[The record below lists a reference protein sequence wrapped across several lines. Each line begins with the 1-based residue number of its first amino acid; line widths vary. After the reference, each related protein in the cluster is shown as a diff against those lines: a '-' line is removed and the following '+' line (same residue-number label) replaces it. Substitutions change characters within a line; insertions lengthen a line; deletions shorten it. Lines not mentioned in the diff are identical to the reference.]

1 MKLNLTLVCLL
12 LIGFGCSSPIT
23 NSENESLVTADGTE
37 IEGNET
43 GEIFA
48 KGQEL
53 LRQLEGDYFEL
64 YEEGAHR
71 YYPEPCGYA
80 SWDVQIR
87 EIYEE
92 TGYWEISWAGES
104 YDIVLAEKEE
114 SGNIVIETS
123 SEVEERFTFM
133 ANPDPKVWN
142 FDSGRRQTPD
152 IVRVEDIE
160 NFDMR
165 PCTNAVEIMQ
175 HLATTWYELEEV
187 DDQEVIIEPC
197 ESAPAGFD
205 IAEDGSTIDFRSGS
219 DPDEIVSMTKLNS
232 RITIVYRPIYGG
244 EERTLVIHN
253 KYGGVAQ
260 VGVGT
265 EDDPRY
271 VTEASSDTY
280 EKVEEDC

>member
-1 MKLNLTLVCLL
+1 MNWKLILGCILL
-12 LIGFGCSSPIT
+12 SGFGCSSPSS
-23 NSENESLVTADGTE
+23 NPENEPQVTEDGTE
-37 IEGNET
+37 IEGNDT
-43 GEIFA
+43 GETFA
-48 KGQEL
+48 EGQEL
-53 LRQLEGDYFEL
+53 LRQLEGDYYEL
-64 YEEGAHR
+64 YEDGADR
-71 YYPEPCGYA
+71 YYPEPCGHA
-80 SWDVQIR
+80 GWDVQIR

-92 TGYWEISWAGES
+92 TGFWQISWAGES

-114 SGNIVIETS
+114 TGNIVIETS

-133 ANPDPKVWN
+133 ANPNSKVWN

-165 PCTNAVEIMQ
+165 PCTNAAEIMQ
-175 HLATTWYELEEV
+175 HLSTTWYKLEEV
-187 DDQEVIIEPC
+187 DNQEVIKEPC

-232 RITIVYRPIYGG
+232 RITIVYRSMYGG
-244 EERTLVIHN
+244 EESTLVIHN

-260 VGVGT
+260 VGNGSD
-265 EDDPRY
+265 DDPRY
-271 VTEASSDTY
+271 VTESSSDSY
-280 EKVEEDC
+280 AKVEEDC